1 MERSVSL
8 STNKFSQMAND
19 VTKRYELSNAD
30 LNFNLGKQLVE
41 VRINIDTCIVKVCK
55 QFKYIV

>member
-1 MERSVSL
+1 MDPVYKRLHNVPMQREKKKHEGLVERSVSL

-30 LNFNLGKQLVE
+30 
-41 VRINIDTCIVKVCK
+41 VKF
-55 QFKYIV
+55 QSR